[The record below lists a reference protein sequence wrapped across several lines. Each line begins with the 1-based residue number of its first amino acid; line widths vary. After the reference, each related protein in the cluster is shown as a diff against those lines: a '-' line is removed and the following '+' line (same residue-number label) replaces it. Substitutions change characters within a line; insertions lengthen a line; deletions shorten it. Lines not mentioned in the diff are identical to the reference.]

1 MKSNLYIRYINSIPN
16 TRQISRWAFC
26 HLQSNMARPIISV
39 VHIVDISCHN
49 QINWHFPVNGWK
61 CDTTFLRIKY
71 HSLLLYA
78 VYTLIWWIALVYW
91 LGYFNSLG
99 TPLSNYISRSYT
111 FHWNR
116 CRNWYGYFVSFQ
128 YLVSSLFGLCKT
140 LCTYNDKDVQLN
152 DN

>member
-1 MKSNLYIRYINSIPN
+1 
-16 TRQISRWAFC
+16 
-26 HLQSNMARPIISV
+26 
-39 VHIVDISCHN
+39 
-49 QINWHFPVNGWK
+49 
-61 CDTTFLRIKY
+61 LRIKY